1 MMKSSILIQPPAVLL
16 TLSAALNNNN
26 NNTPLAIIIKHT
38 LQLQGRVSSAT
49 STAVSNPDIYGH
61 VRHPPHRFLKIL
73 DPSVIIA

>member
-16 TLSAALNNNN
+16 TLSAALNN